1 MAYREVK
8 SPYKNTRKHS
18 FIASKIVLFFMKV
31 DQGALAYSPKK

>member
-1 MAYREVK
+1 MASHEVK

-18 FIASKIVLFFMKV
+18 FIASKTVLFFMNM